1 MTNPPPAPF
10 PTRRAVLAGAGA
22 LSLAAAARP
31 ARAQSGPPLKVG
43 FLTVKTGP
51 LASGGIQ
58 EEQGL
63 TLFLQDRKMTLAGR
77 PVQLFTADTGGA
89 PANTRTKAQELVE
102 RDGVSVIVGPLASVE
117 ALAINDY
124 IREKQIPVICEA
136 AAEDITQRGANP
148 WVVRVTASSA
158 QCTQPLADFARKELK
173 YVRMA
178 LIGDDFAFGHEQ
190 NAGFQRVFEE
200 EGGKVVQKLWPPL
213 NAPDYGTYIAQ
224 LKPDIDA
231 IFMSFA
237 GSNGLKFFK
246 SYKEYGGDRP
256 ILGGM
261 TAVDES
267 TLQQMGDDAVGLISA
282 NFYSAQL
289 DNPENKKFVAEMLR
303 DYKVEPGYYAA
314 GCYVAGRVLEA
325 GLEKTKG
332 NIEDKQAFMDA
343 LRGLKIEDSI
353 RGPMSF
359 DKYGNVIG
367 SIYIRKVEKKG
378 GRLVNSVIKT
388 YPNVS
393 QFWTYDPAAFMKE
406 PVYSRDWPPAKNL

>member
-1 MTNPPPAPF
+1 MINPTV
-10 PTRRAVLAGAGA
+10 TRRATLAGAGA
-22 LSLAAAARP
+22 LGLAAATRP
-31 ARAQSGPPLKVG
+31 ARAQSNAPLKVG

-58 EEQGL
+58 EEQGVA
-63 TLFLQDRKMTLAGR
+63 LFLQDRKMTLAGR
-77 PVQLFTADTGGA
+77 PVQLFTADTGGT

-102 RDGVSVIVGPLASVE
+102 RDGVAVIIGPLASVE

-136 AAEDITQRGANP
+136 AAEDITQRTANP
-148 WVVRVTASSA
+148 WVVRVTSSSA

-173 YVRMA
+173 YNRMA

-224 LKPDIDA
+224 LKTDIDA

-246 SYKEYGGDRP
+246 SYKEYGGDKP

-261 TAVDES
+261 TAVDEL

-289 DNPENKKFVAEMLR
+289 DNPENKKFVAEMMRQVQSGARLLR
-303 DYKVEPGYYAA
+303 SRLLRRRPRARGRARKDQGQHRGQAGVHGRAA
-314 GCYVAGRVLEA
+314 RAQDRGQHSRTDVARQIWQRHWQHLRSQGRE
-325 GLEKTKG
+325 E
-332 NIEDKQAFMDA
+332 E
-343 LRGLKIEDSI
+343 RS
-353 RGPMSF
+353 
-359 DKYGNVIG
+359 
-367 SIYIRKVEKKG
+367 
-378 GRLVNSVIKT
+378 
-388 YPNVS
+388 
-393 QFWTYDPAAFMKE
+393 
-406 PVYSRDWPPAKNL
+406 SRQLGHQDLS